1 MLKILFLI
9 IFSFLSAAA
18 SQQLIVVLSK
28 EMNATSATL
37 QRYEKE
43 SQWHKVGEPFLVT
56 LGRNGLGWAEGG
68 EPLKKE
74 GDGRSPAGIF
84 DISRTFGS
92 DDKPNSSMTY
102 LLADETLICV
112 DDVSDKRY
120 NQMIV
125 LDPLNPPKSYE
136 KMRRDDEV
144 YRNGAIIE
152 YNPAGVS
159 GRGSC
164 IFIHLN
170 HPDNRPTSGCTAM
183 DQQSLNEL
191 LKWLDPGKSPRLL
204 QIPLSECKK
213 YQKEYEGIECPL

>member
-9 IFSFLSAAA
+9 LSSFLSAAA

-28 EMNATSATL
+28 EMNTTSATL

-43 SQWHKVGEPFLVT
+43 GQWHKVGEPFWVT

-68 EPLKKE
+68 EPLKQE
-74 GDGRSPAGIF
+74 GDGRSPAGLF
-84 DISRTFGS
+84 DISRTFGIEE
-92 DDKPNSSMTY
+92 KPNSSMTY
-102 LLADETLICV
+102 LHADETLICV

-120 NQMIV
+120 NQIIL

-152 YNPAGVS
+152 YNPAGAS

-183 DQQSLNEL
+183 DQQPLNEL
-191 LKWLDPGKSPRLL
+191 LKWLDPRKSPKVL
-204 QIPLSECKK
+204 QIPASECKK